1 VIDTAPSIIRK
12 MSAQPPQ
19 LDPLPPAADAAVA
32 IVRDLRAARHEAL
45 FAGGSVRDL
54 LLGRSPKDYDIATDA
69 PPDRIRKLFRPTRL
83 VGQAFGV
90 VLVRRMDRWVEVA
103 TFRSDG
109 TYSDGRRPDSV
120 TFASA
125 REDAQRR
132 DFTING
138 MFLDPV
144 ELRVIDYVGG
154 QADLTARVV
163 RCIGDPATRFSED
176 YLRLLRA
183 VRIASRLGFAIEP
196 ATLVAMEAN
205 APAVAK
211 VAPERVREE
220 LEKMLAGPGR
230 AAALAILLDTGLLR
244 AVLDMIAPRWSE
256 LLLVD
261 ARTDAGE
268 WVRRLPESTPFEA
281 TFACLMRGLGNTDVH
296 DVCRRLTCSNEQREL
311 VAWLVQH
318 HRDLE
323 PLENVSLA
331 AFKRLMSN
339 PAFAWLCEIAVARSG
354 SAEGL
359 RRAIMARKG
368 AIDPARVQP
377 APLVTGDDLIAR
389 GMPAGPMYSR
399 VLDELYRRQLEE
411 ELTTREQ
418 ALAALELLLR
428 SL

>member
-1 VIDTAPSIIRK
+1 
-12 MSAQPPQ
+12 MSAQSPQ
-19 LDPLPPAADAAVA
+19 LGPLPHDADAAIA
-32 IVRDLRAARHEAL
+32 IVRDLRAAGHEAL

-54 LLGRSPKDYDIATDA
+54 LLGQAPKDYDVATDA
-69 PPDRIRKLFRPTRL
+69 PPERIRKLFRPTRL

-90 VLVRRMDRWVEVA
+90 VLVRKMDRWVEVA

-120 TFASA
+120 TFADA
-125 REDAQRR
+125 RQDAQRR

-138 MFLDPV
+138 MFLDPI
-144 ELRVIDYVGG
+144 ELRVIDYVAG
-154 QADLTARVV
+154 QADLAARVV
-163 RCIGDPATRFSED
+163 RCIGDPAARFSED

-196 ATLVAMEAN
+196 GTLVAMRAN

-244 AVLDMIAPRWSE
+244 AMLDIVAPRWSE
-256 LLLVD
+256 LIVVD
-261 ARTDAGE
+261 ARGEAGA
-268 WVRRLPESTPFEA
+268 WVRRLPESAPFEA
-281 TFACLMRGLGNTDVH
+281 PFACLLRGLGNTDVH
-296 DVCRRLTCSNEQREL
+296 DICRRLTCSNEQREL
-311 VAWLVQH
+311 VAWLVQY

-354 SAEGL
+354 NADGL
-359 RRAIMARKG
+359 RRAIVAREE
-368 AIDPARVQP
+368 AIDPAQVQP
-377 APLVTGDDLIAR
+377 EPLATGDDLIAR

-411 ELTTREQ
+411 ELTTRDQ
-418 ALAALELLLR
+418 ALAALDALLR
-428 SL
+428 AP